1 METGPSAEVMLEVAG
16 PADAADRY
24 ALGAL
29 MRAALPRLQHR
40 ALEAVTIIERGVVD
54 HS

>member
-1 METGPSAEVMLEVAG
+1 MAVAMETGPSAEVVLQVAG

-29 MRAALPRLQHR
+29 MRAAPPGLQHR
-40 ALEAVTIIERGVVD
+40 ALEAVTVI
-54 HS
+54 